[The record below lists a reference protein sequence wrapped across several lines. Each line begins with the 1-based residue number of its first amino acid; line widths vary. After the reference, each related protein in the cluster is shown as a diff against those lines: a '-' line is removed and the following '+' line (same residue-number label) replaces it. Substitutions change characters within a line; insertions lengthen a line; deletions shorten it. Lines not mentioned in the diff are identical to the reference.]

1 MLARDV
7 GYKYVAFNV
16 KYAMI
21 GTYHKGN
28 YYAELW
34 CGSFTLYNNT
44 GRPRL
49 SSTPPAITHV
59 CSALHNDFMRY
70 VNFLFDTYYNITLY
84 TPAQRLYYI
93 IVTLCCS
100 AEVAR
105 EYYPFIY

>member
-1 MLARDV
+1 MR
-7 GYKYVAFNV
+7 
-16 KYAMI
+16 
-21 GTYHKGN
+21 
-28 YYAELW
+28 
-34 CGSFTLYNNT
+34 
-44 GRPRL
+44 RPRL

-70 VNFLFDTYYNITLY
+70 VNFLFDTYYNIILYY
-84 TPAQRLYYI
+84 TPAQFLYYI